1 MAQRGGVFLAAPL
14 EDITV
19 VAIESWMAAP
29 SASALLADLGAN
41 VIKVEPPT
49 GDPMRNLSRA
59 PKVDGPLKAL
69 DCQFDVDNR
78 GKRSVAVDL
87 DTDRGKAVV
96 HRLVARADVFMCN
109 LLIHRQERFGLDPI
123 ASWPS
128 THASCTPR

>member
-1 MAQRGGVFLAAPL
+1 MAAPL

-41 VIKVEPPT
+41 VIKVEPPS

-87 DTDRGKAVV
+87 DTNAIVAVTLYSTAVDRARDYGTLKAIG
-96 HRLVARADVFMCN
+96 ARRRATRACRM
-109 LLIHRQERFGLDPI
+109 PI
-123 ASWPS
+123 RAMPRCPRRNVRAAS
-128 THASCTPR
+128 A